1 MTTNNNV
8 IKMTDLDLSDKKVLI
23 RADLNVP
30 LEDGKVVSDQRIV
43 AALQTIRLAISGG
56 GRVILL
62 SHLGRPEEGI
72 ISEKYSLA
80 PIALYLSTLLDAKVR
95 FIRDWLDGVEVAQG
109 EVVLCENVRFNVGE
123 INNSRELS
131 KRMAVLADIFVM
143 DAFGAAHRAQASTE
157 GVARYAPIACGG
169 SLLIKELDALSRSL
183 RAPKRPLV
191 AIVGGSKVSTKLM
204 VLDSLS
210 SVVDHLILGG
220 GIVNTFIAAAGH
232 KIGKSMHEG
241 ELVPK
246 ARRLLTEAEKRN
258 TNIPL
263 PSDVIVA
270 KTCTASAE
278 TAVKTLNEISDDDL
292 ILDIGPKTALNFAD
306 MIKAAGTVV
315 WNGPVGVF
323 ELPPF
328 SGGTRELAVAVG
340 ESQAFSIVG
349 GGDTLA
355 AVEAFNVTDKISYL
369 STGGGAFL
377 EYLEGRT
384 LPAVAILEERA
395 IS

>member
-30 LEDGKVVSDQRIV
+30 LADGKVVSDQRIV

-72 ISEKYSLA
+72 FSEKYSLA
-80 PIALYLSTLLDAKVR
+80 PIALHLSTLLDVKVH
-95 FIRDWLDGVEVAQG
+95 FISDWLDGVEVAQG

-131 KRMAVLADIFVM
+131 KRMAALADIFVM

-157 GVARYAPIACGG
+157 GVARYAPVACGG

-232 KIGKSMHEG
+232 KIGKSMHEE
-241 ELVPK
+241 ELVQK
-246 ARRLLTEAEKRN
+246 ACRLLTEAEESN

-263 PSDVIVA
+263 PCDVIVA

-292 ILDIGPKTALNFAD
+292 ILDIGPETALNFAKL
-306 MIKAAGTVV
+306 IRAAGTVV

-328 SGGTRELAVAVG
+328 SGGTRELATAVG
-340 ESQAFSIVG
+340 ESKAFSIVG

-395 IS
+395 TL

>member
-23 RADLNVP
+23 RVDLNVP

-43 AALQTIRLAISGG
+43 AALQTIRLATSGG

-72 ISEKYSLA
+72 FSEKYSLA
-80 PIALYLSTLLDAKVR
+80 PIALHLSTLLDVEVR
-95 FIRDWLDGVEVAQG
+95 FISEWLDGVEVAQG

-131 KRMAVLADIFVM
+131 KRMAALADIFVM

-157 GVARYAPIACGG
+157 GVARYAPVACGG

-191 AIVGGSKVSTKLM
+191 AIVGGSKVSTKLRL
-204 VLDSLS
+204 LDSLS

-246 ARRLLTEAEKRN
+246 ARRLLNEAEKRN

-263 PSDVIVA
+263 PFDVVVA

-306 MIKAAGTVV
+306 MIRAAGTVV

-328 SGGTRELAVAVG
+328 SGGTRELAAAVG

-395 IS
+395 TS

>member
-1 MTTNNNV
+1 M
-8 IKMTDLDLSDKKVLI
+8 KL
-23 RADLNVP
+23 
-30 LEDGKVVSDQRIV
+30 
-43 AALQTIRLAISGG
+43 
-56 GRVILL
+56 
-62 SHLGRPEEGI
+62 
-72 ISEKYSLA
+72 
-80 PIALYLSTLLDAKVR
+80 
-95 FIRDWLDGVEVAQG
+95 
-109 EVVLCENVRFNVGE
+109 
-123 INNSRELS
+123 
-131 KRMAVLADIFVM
+131 IFVM

-157 GVARYAPIACGG
+157 GVARYAPVACGG

-191 AIVGGSKVSTKLM
+191 AIVGGSKVSTKLR

-232 KIGKSMHEG
+232 KIGKSKHEG

-246 ARRLLTEAEKRN
+246 ARRLLNEAEKRN

-263 PSDVIVA
+263 PFDVIVA

-306 MIKAAGTVV
+306 MIRAAGTVV

-328 SGGTRELAVAVG
+328 SGGTRELAAAVG

-395 IS
+395 TS